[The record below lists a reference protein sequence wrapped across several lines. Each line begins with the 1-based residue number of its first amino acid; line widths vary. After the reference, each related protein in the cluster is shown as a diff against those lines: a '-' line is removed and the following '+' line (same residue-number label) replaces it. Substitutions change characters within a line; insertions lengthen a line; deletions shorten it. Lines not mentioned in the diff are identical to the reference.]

1 MWKVQRIK
9 CHCFL
14 YLVYVYYFYHNVY
27 IQDINCIYNMKN
39 ITSIG
44 ISRETLEELYS
55 AKFDFRVNTMEE
67 TIKEL
72 LKEHEKEKEVHA

>member
-1 MWKVQRIK
+1 
-9 CHCFL
+9 
-14 YLVYVYYFYHNVY
+14 
-27 IQDINCIYNMKN
+27 MKN